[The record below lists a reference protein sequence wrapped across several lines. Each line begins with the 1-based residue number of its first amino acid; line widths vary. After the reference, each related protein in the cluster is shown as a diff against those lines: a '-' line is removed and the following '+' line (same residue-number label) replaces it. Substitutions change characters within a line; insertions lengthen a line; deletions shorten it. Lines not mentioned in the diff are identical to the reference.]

1 MSRFRTRYETAF
13 ALTTAL
19 LAAGALFAFA
29 RLGAT
34 SRRADK
40 SSRWRAAAGS
50 IDHVSTERAFGGA
63 RAIAPRAADYEPFA
77 KEDAAWRQRHA
88 RLPDLFVLKRR
99 ALEEHVYLLTRAGRR
114 GEAIVAL
121 EQWTTTYP
129 RDRDAILW
137 LARLL
142 RDAGRTNESLA
153 RYRQV
158 LAMTEP
164 TRR

>member
-13 ALTTAL
+13 ALTTAM
-19 LAAGALFAFA
+19 LAVGALFAFT

-50 IDHVSTERAFGGA
+50 IGHVSNEPSLAGA
-63 RAIAPRAADYEPFA
+63 RAITPREADYRPFA

-88 RLPDLFVLKRR
+88 RLPDLFLLKRR
-99 ALEEHVYLLTRAGRR
+99 ALEERVYLLTRGGRR
-114 GEAIVAL
+114 REAIIEL
-121 EQWTTTYP
+121 ERWTTTYP

-158 LAMTEP
+158 LAMSE

>member
-13 ALTTAL
+13 ALTTAI
-19 LAAGALFAFA
+19 LAIGALFAFS
-29 RLGAT
+29 RLGAV
-34 SRRADK
+34 SRRSDK
-40 SSRWRAAAGS
+40 SSRWRVTAGS
-50 IDHVSTERAFGGA
+50 IGRAPHERALVGA
-63 RAIAPRAADYEPFA
+63 RAIAATDADYHRFA
-77 KEDAAWRQRHA
+77 REDAAWRQRHA

-99 ALEEHVYLLTRAGRR
+99 ALEERVYVLTRAARR
-114 GEAIVAL
+114 REAIIEL
-121 EQWTTTYP
+121 ERWTTTYP

-158 LAMTEP
+158 LAMTEA
-164 TRR
+164 RR